1 MKMNNTEYTEIYRNS
16 YQLIIIYIP
25 INYCVCGKQKTR
37 SLGFILYTN
46 YQKNVLELIANW
58 GMI

>member
-46 YQKNVLELIANW
+46 YQKNVLELIAN
-58 GMI
+58 